1 MRASEVAGFPLVAV
15 VALVGC
21 WFDFISGIF
30 RYLSENAVHQSDHIY
45 IYVYSMRIGTF
56 KVSVGGVHPSRPFSF
71 PKGSRTGVLFFS
83 FLFCGHGGGVYLV
96 KTSLWTGRHYF
107 GPKAAKGIRA
117 STKKRRLKHLN
128 SGQ

>member
-1 MRASEVAGFPLVAV
+1 MLQELLQPLLFAVITCKAMRASEVAGFPLVAV

-45 IYVYSMRIGTF
+45 IYIYSMRIGTF

-71 PKGSRTGVLFFS
+71 PKGSRTGVLFF
-83 FLFCGHGGGVYLV
+83 LFFFAVTEEV
-96 KTSLWTGRHYF
+96 FTW
-107 GPKAAKGIRA
+107 
-117 STKKRRLKHLN
+117 
-128 SGQ
+128 